1 MTKPIDETIKFRFD
15 EYNSRRAMRGAP
27 AARVYVDEGD
37 GEDWLWMNRKDI
49 EANIKQF
56 GEHPAL
62 VEALK
67 AYGGPTVRD
76 AGKAVA

>member
-1 MTKPIDETIKFRFD
+1 MTKPIDDTVKFRFE

-27 AARVYVDEGD
+27 AARVWVDEGD
-37 GEDWLWMNRKDI
+37 GEDWLWMNKADI
-49 EANIKQF
+49 EGNIKNF

-67 AYGGPTVRD
+67 AYGGPTVRKERE
-76 AGKAVA
+76 AA